1 MSVTLKQLSEETG
14 ISISTISRVTT
25 GRGYVSEETRR
36 TVEEA
41 ARRLNYI
48 RREPPPLVRHGN
60 DDVVMIMVGGVR
72 SSLAAQIV
80 EQLVHELN
88 RKQKRPF
95 MAITGFSPEQER
107 SYLQFAADNH
117 FFGIISM
124 TITETPET
132 LAMLRNFPCPII
144 MVERYLPSMDSDCLR
159 SDFYRMG
166 FLGAEYLIE
175 NGHRRIGFIG
185 GSRDSTITQ
194 DKKTGFKDC
203 MRASGLELREEWI
216 IHTDRLIYENG
227 YAVANQL
234 LALEERPTALVSS
247 NDISVSILNELISR
261 GVRVPE
267 DISICNCED
276 TQMATHCQVPLTSMR
291 VDFGRMAA
299 DAVRI
304 LCRRR
309 RQPSMPRS
317 QLIYNPQLIVRASVR
332 DLRGPSRI
340 AVGLK

>member
-1 MSVTLKQLSEETG
+1 MSVTLKQISEETG

-25 GRGYVSEETRR
+25 GCGYVAEETRQI
-36 TVEEA
+36 VEDA
-41 ARRLNYI
+41 IQRLNYS
-48 RREPPPLVRHGN
+48 RRKPLPQVRRGN
-60 DDVVMIMVGGVR
+60 DDVVMILVGGIR
-72 SSLAAQIV
+72 SSLAAHIV
-80 EQLVHELN
+80 EELVQELDK
-88 RKQKRPF
+88 KQKRAF
-95 MAITGFSPEQER
+95 MAITNFSPERER
-107 SYLQFAADNH
+107 SFLKFAEDNH

-132 LAMLRNFPCPII
+132 LSMLRNFSCPMV

-159 SDFYRMG
+159 SDCYRMG

-175 NGHRRIGFIG
+175 NGHRKIGFIG

-194 DKKTGFKDC
+194 DKKTGFMDC
-203 MRASGLELREEWI
+203 MQASGLELRPEWI
-216 IHTDRLIYENG
+216 IHVDRLIYANG
-227 YAVANQL
+227 IAVANQL

-247 NDISVSILNELISR
+247 NDISVSILNELISH

-276 TQMATHCQVPLTSMR
+276 SQMVTHCQVPLTSMS
-291 VDFGRMAA
+291 VDFARMAV
-299 DAVRI
+299 DAVKT

-317 QLIYNPQLIVRASVR
+317 QLIYNPQLIERSSVQNLRAE
-332 DLRGPSRI
+332 
-340 AVGLK
+340 KE